1 MKANVLSKSLI
12 LTVLFLSLLSLTAL
26 AAAQSSNK
34 EQETRRCS
42 NHTLFG
48 DYGTD
53 AQGLLLPAPGVSL
66 QFRGLSMTHFDGRG
80 GLSWVEHTVIDGQ
93 PVHPG
98 WVQATGSYV
107 VNPDCTGTAIVNT
120 PFSQDPLV
128 FAIVV
133 VNAGKEVRAVL
144 DSNAISVVFV
154 RVN

>member
-1 MKANVLSKSLI
+1 MVPIVRRERSI
-12 LTVLFLSLLSLTAL
+12 CPTTHQ
-26 AAAQSSNK
+26 AQSDNK
-34 EQETRRCS
+34 DPESGHCS

-48 DYGTD
+48 NYGTD
-53 AQGLLLPAPGVSL
+53 AQGLLLPAPAVSL

-107 VNPDCTGTAIVNT
+107 VDPDCTGTAIVNT
-120 PFSQDPLV
+120 PFSKDPLV

-133 VNAGKEVRAVL
+133 VKQGKEVRAIL